1 MGVTF
6 RNPDYLIKGF
16 RKSLKNFAIA
26 SIYFVDLLA
35 YNYNAVKRMSTLK
48 RNYIFDFDST
58 LTKVEALDV
67 LAEITLVDN
76 PKKAAI
82 IQEII
87 DITNLGID
95 GDISFTESLEKRIKL
110 LNASKSDLNGLISKL
125 SEQVSVSIESNK
137 AFFEEYSDDIY
148 VISAGF
154 KEFIVPI
161 VAAYNIP
168 AERVYANTFEFDTQ
182 DKIVGFDRKNPLSV
196 HNGKIKCLRDLNL
209 DGEIQVIGD
218 GYSDAVT
225 REAGVADK
233 FFAYTENVSRDKTTK
248 NADYI
253 TPNLDEFL
261 FVNKLPRSISY
272 PKNRIKILLLENVHK
287 DAFEKLSK
295 DGFTVETVSKSLSE
309 KELIEKIKDVHV
321 LGIRSKTQVTKKV
334 IAAAEKLMVVGAFCI
349 GTKQID
355 LDVCKENGVV
365 VFNAP
370 YSNTRS
376 VVELAI
382 GEIIMLMR
390 SVFHRSTELHKGKWN
405 KTADG
410 SREVRGK
417 KLGIVGY
424 GNIGKQLS
432 ILAEALG
439 MDVYYYDVEDKLALG
454 NATKINKLADLLA
467 ISDVITLHIDDNAA
481 NKNFIGKKEISQMKE
496 GVHLVNLSRGFVV
509 DIDALKAGLKSG
521 KIAGAAV
528 DVYPEEPRANGD
540 FYTELKGLDN
550 VILTPHVGG
559 STEEAQKDIADFVP
573 NKIMAYINSGNTVD
587 AVNFPNIRLPKHKNA
602 HRFLHI
608 HENVPGVMARINK
621 VLAKYDMNI
630 IGQYLSTDA
639 KVGYVITD
647 LDKEYNPKVIKKLKD
662 VDGTI
667 KFRVLY

>member
-1 MGVTF
+1 M
-6 RNPDYLIKGF
+6 NL
-16 RKSLKNFAIA
+16 
-26 SIYFVDLLA
+26 
-35 YNYNAVKRMSTLK
+35 VKR
-48 RNYIFDFDST
+48 NFVFDFDST
-58 LTKVEALDV
+58 LTSVEALDV
-67 LAEITLVDN
+67 LAEITLKGN
-76 PKKAAI
+76 SKKEEI
-82 IQEII
+82 IQEVIR
-87 DITNLGID
+87 ITNQGID
-95 GDISFTESLEKRIKL
+95 GEMSFTESLEKRIQL
-110 LNASKSDLNGLISKL
+110 LSAKKSDLPILIEELRQK
-125 SEQVSVSIESNK
+125 VSPSIERNK
-137 AFFEEYSDDIY
+137 DFFESFSDDIY

-154 KEFIVPI
+154 KEFIDPI
-161 VAAYNIP
+161 VAEYNIP
-168 AERVYANTFEFDTQ
+168 SERVYANTFEFD
-182 DKIVGFDRKNPLSV
+182 KEGVIVGFDTQNPLSK
-196 HNGKIKCLRDLNL
+196 HNGKIDCLKLLNL
-209 DGEIQVIGD
+209 EGEVQVIGD

-225 REAGVADK
+225 KEAGVADT
-233 FFAYTENVSRDKTTK
+233 FFAYTENVSRDKTIA
-248 NADYI
+248 NADHI

-261 FVNKLPRSISY
+261 YVNKLPRNLSY
-272 PKNRIKILLLENVHK
+272 PKNRIKILLLENVHS
-287 DAFEKLSK
+287 DAFTKLSG
-295 DGFTVETVSKSLSE
+295 DGFSVETVSRSLSE
-309 KELIEKIKDVHV
+309 DELIEKLKDIHV
-321 LGIRSKTQVTKKV
+321 LGIRSKTQVTRKV
-334 IAAAEKLMVVGAFCI
+334 IEAAEKLMVVSAFCI

-355 LDVCKENGVV
+355 LEACKENGVV

-390 SVFHRSTELHKGKWN
+390 SVFQRSTEIHNGQWN
-405 KTADG
+405 KTAQG

-432 ILAEALG
+432 VLAEALG

-454 NATKINKLADLLA
+454 NATRMNTLEELLN
-467 ISDVITLHIDDNAA
+467 ISDVVTLHVDDNAA
-481 NKNFIGKKEISQMKE
+481 NKNYIGKEEIAQMKD
-496 GVHLVNLSRGFVV
+496 GAHLVNLSRGFVV
-509 DIDALKAGLKSG
+509 DIEALVEGLKSG

-528 DVYPEEPRANGD
+528 DVYPEEPRKNGD

-608 HENVPGVMARINK
+608 HKNVPGVMAKINK
-621 VLAKYDMNI
+621 VLAKYELNI
-630 IGQYLSTDA
+630 TGQYLSTDE

-647 LDKEYNPKVIKKLKD
+647 VDKEYNQEVISKLKK
-662 VDGTI
+662 VEGTI